1 MSKHIGRLVE
11 AAIAIETSRGVGK
24 APVYSLGKTEYS
36 LFDKTVDVRDDSS
49 RGRIED
55 SQDKYVVEK
64 YAMGSISGILGGNSA
79 LYLLH
84 LAFGGTPTVGAA
96 VDSRYP
102 WTLVFA
108 NTNQHASASLLI
120 KDGNQTQ
127 MHKLVMLNSLEI
139 TIEQEEAVRYTAEF
153 ISKRAVT
160 STQSIPTY
168 VEDYKF
174 TKRKS
179 KIYLADV
186 VGNLASATRLSL
198 KSFKLTINKNLVRD
212 GSIGTVE
219 PEDILNQQLS
229 IEGEL
234 KLNYNDQTYRNY
246 MLNGTYRAMRLFMEA
261 EKLVGSSAYPDVTLD
276 FSKMDFFGW
285 EPEAPNDEIV
295 QNAIN
300 FKGNYDLTTGKSLN
314 AGTVRNA
321 LATE

>member
-1 MSKHIGRLVE
+1 MSKQIGRKVE

-36 LFDKTVDVRDDSS
+36 LYDKTVDVRDDSS
-49 RGRIED
+49 LGRIED
-55 SQDKYVVEK
+55 SNDKYVVEK

-79 LYLLH
+79 LYLTH
-84 LAFGGTPTVGAA
+84 LAFGGSPSVGS
-96 VDSRYP
+96 VSDSRYP
-102 WTLVFA
+102 WTLALA
-108 NTNQHASASLLI
+108 NTNQHASAALLI
-120 KDGNQTQ
+120 KDANQTV

-153 ISKRAVT
+153 IAKKAVT

-179 KIYLADV
+179 KIYVADV

-212 GSIGTVE
+212 SGIGTVE

-229 IEGEL
+229 VEGEL
-234 KLNYNDQTYRNY
+234 KLNYSDQTYRNY

-261 EKLVGSSAYPDVTLD
+261 EKLLGSTSYPDMTLD
-276 FSKMDFFGW
+276 FAKMDFFGW
-285 EPEAPNDEIV
+285 EPETPNDEIV
-295 QNAIN
+295 QNSLN
-300 FKGNYDLTTGKSLN
+300 FKSNYDLTTATSLY

-321 LATE
+321 LSSE